1 MKKRAGAAGFLVASV
16 IGVMG
21 VAGAVATGGCTS
33 PDEAVPP
40 AQADQSAPASSFASS
55 SSETA
60 SSPSVLPLPDLS
72 VTDAFVGEQIR
83 SRYGSLLATLDTPD
97 AGPAARAEAYGE
109 MGKLLMAATL
119 LDGAEPFLLQ
129 AQAELPDDTRWP
141 YYLGHLYATQG
152 ALDRSVEA
160 FEEVL
165 RLQPDNA
172 VAMVS
177 LGDVH
182 LLQGRPE
189 AAEPLFRRQLTLQ
202 PNSVVANVGLGRAA
216 LARDNYDGAVRHL
229 EEGLRLSDNTAVG
242 LHYPLAL
249 AYRGLGQQ
257 EKAEEHLAQRA
268 EGRVLPE
275 DPLMQELETLL
286 ESPTAF
292 ETRGNL
298 ALTRREWA
306 EAAEHFRKGLALEP
320 DNPTLRHRLGTA
332 LFQLDDPGA
341 AAAQWEQV
349 VQTTPDFVLAHF
361 SLGVLLEGA
370 GLRPEAIEHFEAAV
384 QHQPDYVEARLGLA
398 TLLRRAGRLEESLSQ
413 YDQVAEQALSGD
425 PRFEE
430 APFGAAVTLVRLGRY
445 DDARDRLRRGMA
457 EYPNTP
463 FFAHALARLLSGS
476 PDAAVR
482 DGRGALSLLR
492 ALPEELQRIDYGETL
507 AMTLAEVGQFT
518 DATAIQREAIN
529 MATSNGRDDLLPRMQ
544 EKLRRYEGGRPWRS
558 ADPVEFDPFLERSS
572 TRR

>member
-1 MKKRAGAAGFLVASV
+1 MKKRAGVVGFLVAGF
-16 IGVMG
+16 IGI
-21 VAGAVATGGCTS
+21 VATGGCTS
-33 PDEAVPP
+33 TTSTDEAMPS
-40 AQADQSAPASSFASS
+40 AEADQAEPASSSS
-55 SSETA
+55 SASSETA
-60 SSPSVLPLPDLS
+60 SSPAVLPLPDLS
-72 VTDAFVGEQIR
+72 VTDEFVGEQIR
-83 SRYGSLLATLDTPD
+83 SLYASLQATLEDPD
-97 AGPAARAEAYGE
+97 AGPAARAEAHGE

-119 LDGAEPFLLQ
+119 LDGAEPFFLQ
-129 AQAELPDDTRWP
+129 AQAELPADTRWS

-152 ALDRSVEA
+152 ALDQSVAA

-165 RLQPDNA
+165 RLEPDNA

-189 AAEPLFRRQLTLQ
+189 EAEPLFRKQLTLQ

-229 EEGLRLSDNTAVG
+229 EEGLRLSEYTAVG
-242 LHYPLAL
+242 LHYPLGL

-275 DPLMQELETLL
+275 DPLMQALETLL

-298 ALTRREWA
+298 ALTRREWT
-306 EAAEHFRKGLALEP
+306 EAAENFRKGLALDP

-349 VQTTPDFVLAHF
+349 VQTSPDFVLAHF

-370 GLRPEAIEHFEAAV
+370 GLRSEAIEHFETAV
-384 QHQPDYVEARLGLA
+384 RHQPDYVEARLGLA
-398 TLLRRAGRLEESLSQ
+398 TLLRRAGRLEDSLSQ
-413 YDQVAEQALSGD
+413 YDQVAEQALTGD

-430 APFGAAVTLVRLGRY
+430 APFGAAITLVRLGRY
-445 DDARDRLRRGMA
+445 GDARDRLRTGMA

-482 DGRGALSLLR
+482 DGQGALRLLQ
-492 ALPEELQRIDYGETL
+492 ALPEELQRVDYGETL
-507 AMTLAEVGQFT
+507 AMTLAEVGQFA

-529 MATSNGRDDLLPRMQ
+529 LATRNSRDDLLPRMQ
-544 EKLRRYEGGRPWRS
+544 EKLRRYEDGRPWRN
-558 ADPVEFDPFLERSS
+558 ADPVEFDPFLERSA